1 MGMRTA
7 MWTKMWIVVA
17 ALAVFLPTTSLRAL
31 QFGSVPIVG
40 ATEIPQ
46 SALIQPDQL
55 IADQQKKG
63 GAAPLVLQVGS
74 RMMFAQGHSPGSEF
88 AGPAVQPE
96 GIELLRNRVASLP
109 RGKYIVLYCGCCPW
123 TRCPNMGTAYRFLIG
138 MGFKNVKALYLP
150 SNFNADWVSK
160 GYRVEK

>member
-1 MGMRTA
+1 MTIFG
-7 MWTKMWIVVA
+7 VA
-17 ALAVFLPTTSLRAL
+17 ALLRAL
-31 QFGSVPIVG
+31 KFGSVPIVS

-46 SALIQPDQL
+46 SALILPAQL
-55 IADQQKKG
+55 NAELEKRKG
-63 GAAPLVLQVGS
+63 EAPLVLQVGS
-74 RMMFAQGHSPGSEF
+74 RVMFEQGHIPGAEF
-88 AGPAVQPE
+88 VGPAVQPE
-96 GIELLRNRVASLP
+96 GIGLLQNRVASLP

-150 SNFNADWVSK
+150 NNFGEDWVTQ

>member
-1 MGMRTA
+1 MMTILGA
-7 MWTKMWIVVA
+7 GA
-17 ALAVFLPTTSLRAL
+17 YLRAL
-31 QFGSVPIVG
+31 QFGSVSIVS

-46 SALIQPDQL
+46 SALIQPEQL

-74 RMMFAQGHSPGSEF
+74 RMMFAQGHIPGAEF

-109 RGKYIVLYCGCCPW
+109 RGTYIVLYCGCCPW

-150 SNFNADWVSK
+150 NNFGEDWVNK

>member
-1 MGMRTA
+1 MKLA
-7 MWTKMWIVVA
+7 IWTKLWVVVA
-17 ALAVFLPTTSLRAL
+17 AYAAFLLPATLAAA
-31 QFGSVPIVG
+31 QFGSVPIVS

-46 SALIQPDQL
+46 SALIQPVQL
-55 IADQQKKG
+55 NADLQKKAG
-63 GAAPLVLQVGS
+63 EAPLILQVGS
-74 RMMFAQGHSPGSEF
+74 NMMFAQGHIPGAEF

-96 GIELLRNRVASLP
+96 GIELLRNRAASLP

-123 TRCPNMGTAYRFLIG
+123 TRCPNMGTAYRFLLG

-150 SNFNADWVSK
+150 NNFGEDWVSK